1 MREWKC
7 PVRPDGSKDKP
18 PIWYVM
24 MSGSIT
30 GIIMWLS
37 IFPLDV
43 VKTQMQSDDLARP
56 KF

>member
-24 MSGSIT
+24 MSGSMT

-43 VKTQMQSDDLARP
+43 VKTQMQSDDLAKP